1 MHRKRIK
8 LLIMA
13 LATLNLTACAT
24 YYSHYGAF
32 EAQNSKG
39 EVRQFKVYWETQE
52 YPNWYFEKNQAS
64 PITLSTQCST
74 RKWEFRDPSFGS
86 RFCSST
92 AKGIVSCGNPSL
104 DLNSNGL
111 PVPND
116 HYVCAR
122 ITDAKSAN
130 RIVDLKSQIEI
141 TMSCWPSSTEYKNQ
155 DKTINRDY
163 LKQSE
168 VAYTISTRKVP
179 RFSML
184 ENDPDLSNRV
194 CKKD

>member
-1 MHRKRIK
+1 MYSKK
-8 LLIMA
+8 MALLIMA
-13 LATLNLTACAT
+13 LVTVNLTACAT

-39 EVRQFKVYWETQE
+39 EVRQFKVYWETEE
-52 YPNWYFEKNQAS
+52 YPSWYFEKNQAS

-74 RKWEFRDPSFGS
+74 RKWQFRDPSFGS
-86 RFCSST
+86 RFCDAS
-92 AKGIVSCGNPSL
+92 ADGIVSCGDPSL
-104 DLNSNGL
+104 DLTSDGL

-122 ITDAKSAN
+122 ITDAKSAKH
-130 RIVDLKSQIEI
+130 IADLRSQIEI
-141 TMSCWPSSTEYKNQ
+141 TMKCWPSSTEYKDN
-155 DKTINRDY
+155 DKTKNRDY

-184 ENDPDLSNRV
+184 DNNPELSDRV